1 MHQNKIFHGPKICE
15 TDGAVQ
21 SISAINYVTLRGQK
35 LFIKT
40 LRCRASNKEKT
51 FRQSQLQKPA
61 KMELRD
67 LIKLKGRVMFTLVS
81 IFHTLS
87 FSVSAMSIDVIE
99 DRTLNLAPSIRQSRQ
114 LHSDGFNHNLDPGNC
129 NL

>member
-1 MHQNKIFHGPKICE
+1 
-15 TDGAVQ
+15 
-21 SISAINYVTLRGQK
+21 
-35 LFIKT
+35 
-40 LRCRASNKEKT
+40 
-51 FRQSQLQKPA
+51 
-61 KMELRD
+61 MELRD